1 MGHCE
6 PASGVAGIMKCV
18 LALEHRLRPPLQEL
32 EKINPNRKSIAR
44 KAARALCVDTEQSIS
59 RNRPLD
65 FVDSEQARV
74 PNSLRWVL
82 S

>member
-6 PASGVAGIMKCV
+6 PASGIAGIMKCV

-59 RNRPLD
+59 GQEHLKSYKKVRRG
-65 FVDSEQARV
+65 QM
-74 PNSLRWVL
+74 VL
-82 S
+82 SVELA